1 MSMDVSRLLS
11 LAVTYSRQND
21 LPVHFDRYR
30 QFLDELDGIHR
41 HPFVGA
47 LEKRS
52 QIPIDLVLQRF
63 FRFSR
68 TPQVR
73 HQRRPHPRN
82 RHLQWL
88 LSLTKQPQ
96 HIRTEQLRELQRLRN
111 AENGFEFRVLLL
123 QIAIAINS
131 EAKFVRQFKLTA
143 PRLEPKSP
151 DTVRDAHLIWST
163 FLHYAVSCWPR
174 ILRKKFD
181 LPGWSRQTCAVISLP
196 RSTQQ
201 SRFGRNGM
209 VSTN

>member
-1 MSMDVSRLLS
+1 MNERSSVHGEDDRPSRPSLYAKCRLLT
-11 LAVTYSRQND
+11 LAVAYSRQHN
-21 LPVHFDRYR
+21 LPVHFDRHS

-41 HPFVGA
+41 RPFVGA

-52 QIPIDLVLQRF
+52 QIPIDLILQRF

-68 TPQVR
+68 TPQIR
-73 HQRRPHPRN
+73 HERRPHPRDW
-82 RHLQWL
+82 HLQWL

-131 EAKFVRQFKLTA
+131 EAKSVRQFKLTA

-151 DTVRDAHLIWST
+151 DTFPAAHFI
-163 FLHYAVSCWPR
+163 
-174 ILRKKFD
+174 
-181 LPGWSRQTCAVISLP
+181 
-196 RSTQQ
+196 
-201 SRFGRNGM
+201 
-209 VSTN
+209 